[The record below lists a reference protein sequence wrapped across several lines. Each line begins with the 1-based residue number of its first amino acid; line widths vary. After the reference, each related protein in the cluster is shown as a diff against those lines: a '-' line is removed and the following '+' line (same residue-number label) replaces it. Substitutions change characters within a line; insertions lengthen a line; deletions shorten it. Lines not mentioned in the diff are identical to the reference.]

1 MAHHA
6 ATGDPLTLEPAPLA
20 MDDES
25 LRRLEEEVRLATYA
39 RDLALLS
46 RAADH
51 YVRGS
56 LNTISIYVGLLQLGL
71 GDPGRQ
77 AEYLQVIEGEVR
89 RCDDLLRE
97 LMRLTRPSS
106 PGRLDLA
113 ATVQEIVRFLKEHGI
128 ERNVQVDWEPA
139 PETMEMDAET
149 DAIRHALVHL
159 LLTALE
165 EVPERGRL
173 TVRMIERDGRAV
185 VIASGAPSL
194 DEVFRSDADGS
205 DGIPLLGPG
214 RGLLVARRVVE
225 RHHGTI
231 HVRSGAS
238 RAATLE
244 IELPLAAAED
254 R

>member
-1 MAHHA
+1 MAHQ
-6 ATGDPLTLEPAPLA
+6 ATGDPPVLEPAPLA

-77 AEYLQVIEGEVR
+77 AEYLHVIEGEVR

-97 LMRLTRPSS
+97 LMRLTRSS
-106 PGRLDLA
+106 ARGRLDLS
-113 ATVQEIVRFLKEHGI
+113 ATVQEIVRFLKEHAV

-159 LLTALE
+159 LLTTLE
-165 EVPERGRL
+165 EVPEKGRL
-173 TVRMIERDGRAV
+173 AIRMIERDGSAV
-185 VIASGAPSL
+185 VTASGAPSL
-194 DEVFRSDADGS
+194 DEVFRRETGS
-205 DGIPLLGPG
+205 DGQSLLGPG
-214 RGLLVARRVVE
+214 RGLMVARRVVE
-225 RHHGTI
+225 RHRGRI